1 MTTEATTAE
10 AGIPDEPAPEARLM
24 THAYDGIREYDN
36 PLPGWW
42 SAIFYATIVFA
53 AAYGVFYHVGRWG
66 KTPAQRY
73 EAALASYQSQKGARD
88 LAEAASVNEEVLAR
102 RAADPKVVADGR
114 AVFASRCASCHSE
127 DGRGLIGPNL
137 TDDYQ
142 LHGHTR
148 MDIYTTVKKG
158 VPGTAML
165 AWGEQLPAADVI
177 AVATYVTT
185 LRGQNVPGK
194 AREGQPVGPFA
205 P

>member
-1 MTTEATTAE
+1 MTTQATTAE
-10 AGIPDEPAPEARLM
+10 AGVPDEPALEARLM

-42 SAIFYATIVFA
+42 SAIFWATIVFA
-53 AAYGVFYHVGRWG
+53 AGYGVFYHIGRWG
-66 KTPAQRY
+66 KTPDQKY
-73 EAALASYQSQKGARD
+73 QAALATYEGQRGARD
-88 LAEAASVNEEVLAR
+88 RAESASVSEDVLQR
-102 RAADPKVVADGR
+102 RAADPKTLADGR
-114 AVFASRCASCHSE
+114 AVFVARCASCHTD

-148 MDIYTTVKKG
+148 MDIYSTVKKG
-158 VPGTAML
+158 VAGTAML
-165 AWGEQLPAADVI
+165 AWGEQLPPADVI

-185 LRGQNVPGK
+185 LRGQNIPGK
-194 AREGQPVGPFA
+194 AREGQPVQPFT